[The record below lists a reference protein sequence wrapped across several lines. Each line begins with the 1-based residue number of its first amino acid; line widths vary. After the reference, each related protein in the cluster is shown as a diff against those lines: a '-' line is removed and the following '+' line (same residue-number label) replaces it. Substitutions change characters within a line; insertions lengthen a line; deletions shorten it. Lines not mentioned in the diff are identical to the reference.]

1 MKKLIL
7 IFLICAVSLVYSQQN
22 EQTVL
27 KQSNSQILQPIN
39 VTIGGDFIV
48 NGSFSAIASER
59 LDHFITT
66 VFISTQQKSLAA
78 LNQIET
84 INIVTKELNK
94 FGLRDI
100 TLKRASGEIVKIDL
114 IKFRLTGD
122 FKYNPYL
129 MNDDVIVF
137 PSYDKEKGIVEISGA
152 VNKLTKFQFVDG
164 DKLSDAI
171 LFAGGLNLA
180 YDNLNTAEISR
191 LSEKGDKEELIKVS
205 IKDDYLLKRGDRI
218 RILFDENNKKIY
230 KVLVLGEVNQP
241 GYIYITKDNS
251 TVKDVINKAG
261 GFTARAWLER
271 AELISGTS
279 ESDIFKMKA
288 LRENYENDKNFN
300 SLLTEKF
307 LNPVFIEQMKFLRMN
322 DRYAE
327 DSLSVIID
335 NTLRVLQT
343 KSLVDFSKIS
353 SDSSSDGK
361 YIIHDEDIIV
371 IPQKENLVY
380 VFGQVNNPG
389 YVKYE
394 PKAKQDYYIKK
405 AGGKGERA
413 ESDVKIINGNS
424 YSWITSNDDSQINPG
439 DFIYIPKNVP
449 KPFEYYMRNITSIT
463 SVVLAVAT
471 VIYTVILLKK

>member
-7 IFLICAVSLVYSQQN
+7 IFLIFTVSFVYSQQN

-27 KQSNSQILQPIN
+27 KQSTSQMLQPIIIT
-39 VTIGGDFIV
+39 VGGDFIV
-48 NGSFSAIASER
+48 NGSFSAFMSER

-66 VFISTQQKSLAA
+66 IFVEAQQKTMAP
-78 LNQIET
+78 LNQIDL
-84 INIVTKELNK
+84 IKSASKQLNRFALRNI
-94 FGLRDI
+94 I
-100 TLKRASGEIVKIDL
+100 LKRAKGEIINIDL
-114 IKFRLTGD
+114 LKFRLTGD

-129 MNDDVIVF
+129 MNDDVIIF
-137 PSYDKEKGIVEISGA
+137 PSYDNEKGMVEISGA

-180 YDNLNTAEISR
+180 YDNVNTAEISR
-191 LSEKGDKEELIKVS
+191 LSERGDKEEIINVS
-205 IKDDYLLKRGDRI
+205 IKDDYILKRGDRI

-241 GYIYITKDNS
+241 GYVYITKDNS
-251 TVKDVINKAG
+251 AIKEVISKAG
-261 GFTARAWLER
+261 GFTTKAWLER
-271 AELISGTS
+271 SELIRGTS
-279 ESDIFKMKA
+279 ESNIFKMKA

-300 SLLTEKF
+300 SILTEKF
-307 LNPVFIEQMKFLRMN
+307 LNQVFLEQLKFVRMN

-327 DSLSVIID
+327 DSLSVTID
-335 NTLRVLQT
+335 NTLRVLQS
-343 KSLVDFSKIS
+343 KSLVDFTKLN
-353 SDSSSDGK
+353 SDSTNDCK
-361 YIIHDEDIIV
+361 FIIHDEDIIV
-371 IPQKENLVY
+371 IPQKEDLIY

-394 PKAKQDYYIKK
+394 PKAKKEYYIKK

-413 ESDVKIINGNS
+413 ESDVKIIKGNS
-424 YSWITSNDDSQINPG
+424 YSWFTANDDSEIDAG

-449 KPFEYYMRNITSIT
+449 KPFDYYMRSIST
-463 SVVLAVAT
+463 VSTVVLAIAT
-471 VIYTVILLKK
+471 VVLTIIQLNK